1 MEKGSDFSPPSI
13 NSLNYDASAFPQHI
27 IVITGKSPVELAAH
41 MSHVFTYCSGLQSQQ
56 NVGTEA
62 FISEHP

>member
-27 IVITGKSPVELAAH
+27 IVITGKTPVELAAH
-41 MSHVFTYCSGLQSQQ
+41 MSRVYVLFWPSKS
-56 NVGTEA
+56 TERGHRG
-62 FISEHP
+62 IH